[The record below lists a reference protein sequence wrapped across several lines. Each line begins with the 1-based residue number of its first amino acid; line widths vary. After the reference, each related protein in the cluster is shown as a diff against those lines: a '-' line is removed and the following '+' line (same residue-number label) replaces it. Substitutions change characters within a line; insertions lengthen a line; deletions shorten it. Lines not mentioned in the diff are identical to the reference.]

1 MIRPRPARLR
11 YAAHVALVLWTALIG
26 GWLLAELTAPL
37 ILSAYQMEMPR

>member
-1 MIRPRPARLR
+1 MTLRPRPARLR

-37 ILSAYQMEMPR
+37 IRVAMEMPR